1 MKINPQNDRAMT
13 LILDYWALW
22 NYFCAVIV
30 DEEMNAQYFRN
41 ISNFY
46 VAGINYKKSDASVRG
61 QFAIGNEQYT
71 AILQNAAR
79 QGLDE
84 IFVLS
89 TCNRTEIYGFA
100 YCSHQLVELL
110 CSQTAGDAATF
121 KQAAYIKNGMEAI
134 EHVFNVG
141 AGLDSQILG
150 DYEIVGQLKTAVKF
164 SKEQGFVGAF
174 TERLINCVLQ
184 SSKLIKNNTELSG
197 GTVSVSF
204 AAVQYIRNK
213 VANPSTKNILLLG
226 VGKIGR
232 NTCKNMVDYLE
243 TKNITLINRSPDKAA
258 ELATE
263 LGLQHAPI
271 ENLTSEIAKADIIL
285 VATNSP
291 EPTILKEHVEG
302 QNEKLIIDLSIPYNV
317 EATAQQ
323 LPNVQVVNVDELSK
337 LKDETLKMRLAE
349 VPKAKAIIGE
359 IMSEFEEWC
368 EMRKH
373 VPMLKDLKIKL
384 KELVSY
390 HQHLYT
396 TTTCP
401 KKLDVYIQRVLNET
415 AGKIKIQNQRGCQ
428 YIAAL
433 NDFISAKN

>member
-1 MKINPQNDRAMT
+1 MNT
-13 LILDYWALW
+13 E
-22 NYFCAVIV
+22 YFK
-30 DEEMNAQYFRN
+30 N

-46 VAGINYKKSDASVRG
+46 VAGINYKKSDACVRG
-61 QFAIGNEQYT
+61 QFAISNEQY
-71 AILQNAAR
+71 ANILKRASQ
-79 QGLDE
+79 QGLNE
-84 IFVLS
+84 VFILS

-110 CSQTAGDAATF
+110 CSETIGDTETF
-121 KQAAYIKNGMEAI
+121 KNSAYIKHGMQAV

-150 DYEIVGQLKTAVKF
+150 DYEIVGQLKNAIKF

-204 AAVQYIRNK
+204 AAVQYIKN
-213 VANPSTKNILLLG
+213 VVFSPSSKNILLLG

-232 NTCKNMVDYLE
+232 NTCKNLVDYLD
-243 TKNITLINRSPDKAA
+243 THNITLINRSPEKAE
-258 ELATE
+258 ELALE
-263 LGLQHAPI
+263 LGLRSASL
-271 ENLTSEIAKADIIL
+271 ENLHEQVAKADIIL

-302 QNEKLIIDLSIPYNV
+302 HNEKLIIDLSIPYNV
-317 EATAQQ
+317 HEDAQQ
-323 LPNVQVVNVDELSK
+323 LPNVQMVNVDELSK
-337 LKDETLKMRLAE
+337 MKDETLKMRMAE
-349 VPKAKAIIGE
+349 VPKAKMIISE
-359 IMSEFEEWC
+359 IMGEFNEWC

-373 VPMLKDLKIKL
+373 VPMLKELKIKL

-390 HQHLYT
+390 HQNLYT
-396 TTTCP
+396 TTTSP
-401 KKLDVYIQRVLNET
+401 KKLDSYIQRVLNET
-415 AGKIKIQNQRGCQ
+415 AGKVKIKNQRGCQ
-428 YIAAL
+428 YLAAL
-433 NDFISAKN
+433 NEFINAKN

>member
-1 MKINPQNDRAMT
+1 MN
-13 LILDYWALW
+13 
-22 NYFCAVIV
+22 V
-30 DEEMNAQYFRN
+30 DEAMNAQYFKN

-61 QFAIGNEQYT
+61 QFAIGAEQYA
-71 AILQNAAR
+71 AILESASA
-79 QGLDE
+79 QGLNE
-84 IFVLS
+84 VFVLS
-89 TCNRTEIYGFA
+89 TCNRTEIYGFG

-110 CSQTAGDAATF
+110 CSQTAGSVETF
-121 KQAAYIKNGMEAI
+121 KQSAYIKNGAEAI
-134 EHVFNVG
+134 EHVFSVG

-164 SKEQGFVGAF
+164 SKEHGFVGAF

-184 SSKLIKNNTELSG
+184 SSKLIKNNTALSG

-204 AAVQYIRNK
+204 AAVQYIRSK
-213 VANPSTKNILLLG
+213 VTKPSDKNILLLG

-243 TKNITLINRSPDKAA
+243 TKNITLINRSPEKAK
-258 ELATE
+258 ELAGE
-263 LGLQHAPI
+263 LGLQQALI
-271 ENLTSEIAKADIIL
+271 ENLRSEIAKADIIL

-291 EPTILKEHVEG
+291 EPTILKEHLEG

-317 EATAQQ
+317 EVAAQQ
-323 LPNVQVVNVDELSK
+323 LANVRLVNVDELSR

-349 VPKAKAIIGE
+349 VPRAKAIIAE
-359 IMSEFEEWC
+359 VMDEFSEWC

-384 KELVSY
+384 KELINY
-390 HQHLYT
+390 HEHLYT
-396 TTTCP
+396 TATCP
-401 KKLDVYIQRVLNET
+401 KKLEVYIQRVLNET
-415 AGKIKIQNQRGCQ
+415 AGKVKIQNQRGCQ
-428 YIAAL
+428 YLAAL
-433 NDFISAKN
+433 NDFINAKN